1 MALAATTPLAS
12 YDQSAGEFLDL
23 SNELAEIIR
32 RDNTSF
38 LSRVGI
44 SGEATET
51 THSWMEDSLNANSA
65 TTPNTA
71 AGYLDASETSLD
83 VTTGHG
89 ARFRIGTLFRDEAA
103 GKTEV
108 MQVTAISTDTLTI
121 VRGYGS
127 TSGETHGTSPSTG
140 FTIRIIAHTNQEG
153 QDPPADTSKART
165 KVSNYTQIFQYG
177 INVSHTM
184 RSVLQAGVA
193 DEFTFQVARR
203 LMEAMRELDSS
214 LVAGIKSASA
224 GSDSV
229 YRSMGGLIEWVSQS
243 GGNTNS
249 TSEALTLSAVNTMA
263 KSIWDDGGYPNFI
276 LVGGKQKKAIS
287 GFDQSSRRSV
297 YNTTVAGYEVD
308 KVMTD
313 LGFVLDVIVDPWVP
327 DDVAIVG
334 DINKVRVLPLRN
346 SAMRAEDLA
355 KTGSAFKAQ
364 IYGEYTC
371 EVRNAVEAFAYHN
384 NLT

>member
-1 MALAATTPLAS
+1 MALAASTPLAS

-51 THSWMEDSLNANSA
+51 THSWMEDSLNANTA
-65 TTPNTA
+65 T
-71 AGYLDASETSLD
+71 LDESGFDSSETDMTFVSTSNIRVGSLLKN
-83 VTTGHG
+83 
-89 ARFRIGTLFRDEAA
+89 ISEA

-108 MQVTAISTDTLTI
+108 IQVTAVDSSTVCTV

-127 TSGETHGTSPSTG
+127 TSGEAHSTG
-140 FTIRIIAHTNQEG
+140 STWAIINPNQEG
-153 QDPPADTSKART
+153 QDPPADASKVRT

-203 LMEAMRELDSS
+203 LMEAMRELDMAVV
-214 LVAGIKSASA
+214 LGIKSASA
-224 GSDSV
+224 GSDTV
-229 YRSMGGLIEWVSQS
+229 YRSMGGLIEWASQAS
-243 GGNTNS
+243 GNLNT
-249 TSEALTLSAVNTMA
+249 TSEALSLSVVNAMA
-263 KSIWDDGGYPNFI
+263 KQIWDDGGYPNFI
-276 LVGGKQKKAIS
+276 LVGGKQKREIS
-287 GFDQSSRRSV
+287 TFEQSARRAV
-297 YNTTVAGYEVD
+297 YDSTVAGYVVD
-308 KVMTD
+308 KVLTD
-313 LGFVLDVIVDPWVP
+313 LGFVLDVIVDPWMP

-334 DINKVRVLPLRN
+334 DINKVRVLNLRN

-355 KTGSAFKAQ
+355 KTGAAFKAQ

-371 EVRNAVEAFAYHN
+371 EVRNATSAFAHHN
-384 NLT
+384 KLT

>member
-1 MALAATTPLAS
+1 MALAASTPLAS

-51 THSWMEDSLNANSA
+51 THSWMEDSLNAN
-65 TTPNTA
+65 TVVLDE
-71 AGYLDASETSLD
+71 AGFDDSETDMTVVSTANVRVGSLLRN
-83 VTTGHG
+83 TS
-89 ARFRIGTLFRDEAA
+89 EA

-108 MQVTAISTDTLTI
+108 VQVTSVDSATVLTI

-127 TSGETHGTSPSTG
+127 TAGEAHSTG
-140 FTIRIIAHTNQEG
+140 STWAVMNPSQEG
-153 QDPPADTSKART
+153 QDPPADASKVRT
-165 KVSNYTQIFQYG
+165 KVSNFTQIFQYG

-203 LMEAMRELDSS
+203 LMEAMRELDMS
-214 LVAGIKSASA
+214 LVLGIKSASA
-224 GSDSV
+224 GSDAV
-229 YRSMGGLIEWVSQS
+229 YRSMGGIIEFASQAT
-243 GGNTNS
+243 GNLNT
-249 TSEALTLSAVNTMA
+249 TSEALTLSVVNAMA
-263 KSIWDDGGYPNFI
+263 KQIWDDGGYPNFI
-276 LVGGKQKKAIS
+276 LVGGKQKRAIS
-287 GFDQSSRRSV
+287 TFDQSARRSV
-297 YNTTVAGYEVD
+297 YDTTVAGYVVD
-308 KVMTD
+308 RIITD
-313 LGFVLDVIVDPWVP
+313 LGFVLDVIVDPWMP
-327 DDVAIVG
+327 DDVAVVG
-334 DINKVRVLPLRN
+334 DLNKIRCLPLHN

-364 IYGEYTC
+364 VYGEYTA
-371 EVRNAVEAFAYHN
+371 EFRNAIQSLAHHN

>member
-32 RDNTSF
+32 RDNVSF

-65 TTPNTA
+65 TSLATA
-71 AGYLDASETSLD
+71 DGVLDATDTSLT
-83 VTTGHG
+83 VASGQG
-89 ARFRIGTLFRDEAA
+89 VRFRVGTLFKDKAA

-108 MQVTAISTDTLTI
+108 MQVTAISTDALTI

-127 TSGETHGTSPSTG
+127 TSGETHGSGTTA
-140 FTIRIIAHTNQEG
+140 FEIQIIAHTNQEG
-153 QDPPADTSKART
+153 QDPNADTSKVRT
-165 KVSNYTQIFQYG
+165 KVSNFTQIFQYG
-177 INVSHTM
+177 INISASM
-184 RSVLQAGVA
+184 RAVMQAGVA
-193 DEFTFQVARR
+193 DEFTFQIARR

-229 YRSMGGLIEWVSQS
+229 YRSMGGIIEFASQS
-243 GGNTNS
+243 DGNVT
-249 TSEALTLSAVNTMA
+249 TTTEALTLSVVNDMC
-263 KSIWDDGGYPNFI
+263 KQIWDDGGVPNFI
-276 LVGGKQKKAIS
+276 LVGGKQKRAIS
-287 GFDQSSRRSV
+287 AFDQSARRSS
-297 YNTTVAGYEVD
+297 YDGTVAGYVVD
-308 KVMTD
+308 RVITD
-313 LGFVLDVIVDPWVP
+313 LGFILDVITDPWMP
-327 DDVAIVG
+327 DDVAVVG
-334 DINKVRVLPLRN
+334 DLNKVRVMPLRN

-355 KTGSAFKAQ
+355 KTGSASKSQ
-364 IYGEYTC
+364 IYGEYTA
-371 EVRNAVEAFAYHN
+371 EFRNAKEAMAYHN
-384 NLT
+384 NLS

>member
-1 MALAATTPLAS
+1 MALAASTPLAS
-12 YDQSAGEFLDL
+12 YDQSAGEYLDL

-32 RDNTSF
+32 RDNVSF

-51 THSWMEDSLNANSA
+51 THSWMEDSLNANTVVLNES
-65 TTPNTA
+65 
-71 AGYLDASETSLD
+71 GFDSSETDMTLVSTANVRTGSLLKN
-83 VTTGHG
+83 
-89 ARFRIGTLFRDEAA
+89 ISEA

-108 MQVTAISTDTLTI
+108 VQVTSVDSTTLLTI

-127 TSGETHGTSPSTG
+127 TTGEAHSTG
-140 FTIRIIAHTNQEG
+140 STWLVINPNQEG
-153 QDPPADTSKART
+153 QDPPADASKVRS

-203 LMEAMRELDSS
+203 LMEAMRELDAA
-214 LVAGIKSASA
+214 VVCGIKSASA
-224 GSDSV
+224 GSDTV
-229 YRSMGGLIEWVSQS
+229 YRSMGGLIEFASQS
-243 GGNTNS
+243 TGNLTT
-249 TSEALTLSAVNTMA
+249 TSEALTLSVVNAMA
-263 KSIWDDGGYPNFI
+263 KQIWDDGGYPNFI
-276 LVGGKQKKAIS
+276 LVGGKQKRAIS
-287 GFDQSSRRSV
+287 AFDQSARRSV
-297 YNTTVAGYEVD
+297 YDATVAGYVVD
-308 KVMTD
+308 RIITD

-334 DINKVRVLPLRN
+334 DLNKVRVLPLRN

-355 KTGSAFKAQ
+355 KTGAAFKAQ
-364 IYGEYTC
+364 IYGEYTS
-371 EVRNAVEAFAYHN
+371 EFRNAIQAFAHHN